1 MLFHLLIN
9 PSYFSSY
16 WNNGCFFGLHFFR
29 FFSTLPWPRFT
40 GDHRLPCLGS
50 KSGPAKT
57 VKPKGWGNIH
67 RSQKRAVRGE
77 VGKKHHLPGQIIFA
91 TSHDRF
97 PPNGGLV
104 REFPAISGKSR
115 LVKYYNL
122 ARLTNAVLA
131 VSMDF
136 CFDFS
141 TFSTQK
147 LGENGI
153 QFDVFLNVK
162 KPWVPKKKINNDL
175 AILFFGMSTSKVQKN
190 TICLIEVWSSSKI
203 PCLES
208 WFFKCLLL
216 WETFKGCLPTYS
228 LKAQPSQREWL
239 EQSYSEPKWAKRW
252 TTWSLY
258 FAWIR
263 WGCFHVNWVVFSV
276 EQMNTWARAWKQLF
290 IVNDEQLLALAR
302 KAWVKSVVSNAKRQL
317 VI

>member
-1 MLFHLLIN
+1 MSWLKV
-9 PSYFSSY
+9 PKSSRPCK
-16 WNNGCFFGLHFFR
+16 NGQAEGLGQYSPF
-29 FFSTLPWPRFT
+29 P
-40 GDHRLPCLGS
+40 D
-50 KSGPAKT
+50 
-57 VKPKGWGNIH
+57 
-67 RSQKRAVRGE
+67 RAVRGE
-77 VGKKHHLPGQIIFA
+77 VGKKYHLPGQIIA

-175 AILFFGMSTSKVQKN
+175 AILYFGMSTSKVQKN
-190 TICLIEVWSSSKI
+190 TICFIEV
-203 PCLES
+203 
-208 WFFKCLLL
+208 
-216 WETFKGCLPTYS
+216 
-228 LKAQPSQREWL
+228 
-239 EQSYSEPKWAKRW
+239 
-252 TTWSLY
+252 
-258 FAWIR
+258 
-263 WGCFHVNWVVFSV
+263 
-276 EQMNTWARAWKQLF
+276 
-290 IVNDEQLLALAR
+290 
-302 KAWVKSVVSNAKRQL
+302 
-317 VI
+317 